1 MARSDHP
8 FDALAERF
16 AEIVADRLSSVM
28 PAGRSSS
35 SSSPA
40 GGKATK
46 GRRGARPG
54 RKLDMACRFPGCQNQ
69 SKGPRFRFFCDE
81 HRKLPRK
88 AQDAALEK
96 YAAK

>member
-1 MARSDHP
+1 
-8 FDALAERF
+8 
-16 AEIVADRLSSVM
+16 M

-35 SSSPA
+35 TSTSSAAPA
-40 GGKATK
+40 AKAPK

-54 RKLDMACRFPGCQNQ
+54 RKLDMACRYPGCKNQ
-69 SKGPRFRFFCDE
+69 SKGPRFRFFCEE

-96 YAAK
+96 YTK